1 MREPRDGTIFE
12 SFVSDSFRCITH
24 KESTLIYSFFFDRHI
39 YIYIRE
45 YMTDEKKCQA
55 DWPFQHHLQ
64 TVLSHFTNSVFQS
77 CQLVFITSPKKG
89 RNNQLRESSF
99 FLGVTADPSAGCY
112 WQRGLEWSE
121 RSQSIDLRLKTCCG
135 HLIQSDMMPVAC
147 WSGGGGGQSPGRQ
160 SGWWDSMAGETT
172 ICRGEMCVSTHSP
185 PFGKPRMGGG
195 VGGSSRELERRVNE
209 PRRCSHDEATRWP
222 RKMC

>member
-1 MREPRDGTIFE
+1 
-12 SFVSDSFRCITH
+12 
-24 KESTLIYSFFFDRHI
+24 
-39 YIYIRE
+39 
-45 YMTDEKKCQA
+45 MTDKKKCQA

-99 FLGVTADPSAGCY
+99 FLGVTADLSADWY
-112 WQRGLEWSE
+112 WQRGLEWSA
-121 RSQSIDLRLKTCCG
+121 RSQSIDLRLKTCCR

-185 PFGKPRMGGG
+185 PFGIPRLGRGWCVG
-195 VGGSSRELERRVNE
+195 VGVVLVENWRGGWMSRDDAATTRKPGGRAKCAKLSQC
-209 PRRCSHDEATRWP
+209 CSFFFP
-222 RKMC
+222 SPF